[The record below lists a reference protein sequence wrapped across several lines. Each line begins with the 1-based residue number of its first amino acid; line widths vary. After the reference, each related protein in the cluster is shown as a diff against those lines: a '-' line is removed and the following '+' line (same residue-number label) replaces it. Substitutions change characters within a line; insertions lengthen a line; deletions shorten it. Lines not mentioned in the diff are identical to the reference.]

1 MAGKAKGHRP
11 KSLTTTR
18 KGSPLKK
25 STTKPASIP
34 APSGLSP
41 AAVKWWKRLHSE
53 FDLADE
59 AAAFLLESALR
70 SFDRMSEAAA
80 LVTKHGIVVADK
92 FGQLKSNPATTV
104 ERDSRAAMHAAFKQL
119 NLDVLPPMKVGRPS
133 GR

>member
-1 MAGKAKGHRP
+1 MA
-11 KSLTTTR
+11 KS
-18 KGSPLKK
+18 
-25 STTKPASIP
+25 STHP
-34 APSGLSP
+34 APKGLSP
-41 AAVKWWKRLHSE
+41 AAVAWWKRLHGE
-53 FDLADE
+53 FDLTDE
-59 AAAFLLESALR
+59 AAKFLLESALR

-80 LVTKHGIVVADK
+80 LVARHGIVVSDK

>member
-1 MAGKAKGHRP
+1 MTKTASSAPP
-11 KSLTTTR
+11 K
-18 KGSPLKK
+18 
-25 STTKPASIP
+25 
-34 APSGLSP
+34 GLSP
-41 AAVKWWKRLHSE
+41 AAVTWWKRLHAE

-80 LVTKHGIVVADK
+80 LVTKHGVVVIDK
-92 FGQLKSNPATTV
+92 FNQLKSNPATTV

-119 NLDVLPPMKVGRPS
+119 NLDVLPPQRPGRPA